1 MSGGVSQLNP
11 HIQIFFN
18 KRPSNEYYVLF
29 GFNQVSS
36 ICEKLSFHFP
46 TGSKV
51 N

>member
-11 HIQIFFN
+11 HIQKNLN
-18 KRPSNEYYVLF
+18 KGPSNEYYVLF

-46 TGSKV
+46 IGSKV